1 MATAAPGS
9 RGGHQGT
16 CCPLGTAISH
26 KHRIFVVQTFQSLCL
41 KVLYIVLSIIQGNI
55 KLLESWRY
63 HLLCSFPWGSSVS
76 VRAGA
81 ESKRGASPIP
91 DLITGPAASTNP
103 FSLQVSLPT
112 ALTTAHK
119 LISACIFQNQ
129 VCGEQMLKMKW
140 RGEGGR
146 KQKPTHTNN
155 SNTVKC
161 LTTCKSFK
169 ATNTLVLIPAW
180 IH

>member
-1 MATAAPGS
+1 M
-9 RGGHQGT
+9 
-16 CCPLGTAISH
+16 
-26 KHRIFVVQTFQSLCL
+26 
-41 KVLYIVLSIIQGNI
+41 
-55 KLLESWRY
+55 
-63 HLLCSFPWGSSVS
+63 
-76 VRAGA
+76 RAGA

-169 ATNTLVLIPAW
+169 ATNTLSLSLPGFTNRFAASASVEGRGVRGPRTLCFASNYMPS
-180 IH
+180 